1 MKLTDFATTLAA
13 KNHFIKASF
22 GGFQGSGKTRTATE
36 FIIGCYKDMKLT
48 KPVLILDNEKGSRFL
63 IPILKKAGIEVI
75 AKDTSHLKDIVAAF
89 EFINKG
95 EVDFLFIDSL
105 TKIYYRFIKDYKER
119 NRKQRMTL
127 QDWGTVLP
135 AWQEE
140 FSDRFVEVEGNV
152 VFTGRAGFE
161 YEKEEDEQDEEGNV
175 TKKGQFVKSGVKMK
189 IAGETPYETDLN
201 VWMQLEKGLTKDHKP
216 LQKNVAYILKDRSD
230 TINGKIFEMPSYKN
244 FKPIVRFIQ
253 GLPVDDVAGATFTEN
268 LTPGNDLEWVQ
279 RNLQRKIEVEKI
291 QAVFDE
297 NGLGDARSKI
307 DKQLKAVIIKKIFG
321 TTSNTEIE
329 KMDAAQLN
337 HYRALLEELF
347 QEISAA
353 QPEDPIAFINQL
365 EQAA

>member
-36 FIIGCYKDMKLT
+36 FIIGCYKDMKLS

-63 IPILKKAGIEVI
+63 IPILKKAGIQAI
-75 AKDTSHLKDIVAAF
+75 TKDTNHLKDIITAF
-89 EFINKG
+89 EYLNKG

-105 TKIYYRFIKDYKER
+105 TKIYYRFIKDYKEK

-201 VWMQLEKGLTKDHKP
+201 VWMQLEKGLSKDHKP

-230 TINGKIFEMPSYKN
+230 TINGKIFEMPSYKH

-253 GLPVDDVAGATFTEN
+253 GLPVDEVAGATFTEN

-297 NGLGDARSKI
+297 NGLGDARSKA

-347 QEISAA
+347 QELSAA